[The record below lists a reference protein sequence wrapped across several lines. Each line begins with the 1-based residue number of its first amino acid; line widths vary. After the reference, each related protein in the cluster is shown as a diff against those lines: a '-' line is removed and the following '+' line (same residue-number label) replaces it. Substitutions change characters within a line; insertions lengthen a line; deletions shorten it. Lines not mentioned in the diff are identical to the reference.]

1 MQATKKFEYTSKKY
15 ICVWAYLL
23 GNFSPHTTERESAM
37 ALFFFWWILR
47 CTQNDEKIT
56 MSCKKEP
63 MPYIKYEHNIKEGDA
78 FIIVANDRMNQL

>member
-1 MQATKKFEYTSKKY
+1 MIRSNLIYQQIGWFLFA
-15 ICVWAYLL
+15 
-23 GNFSPHTTERESAM
+23 PHHRKRVSNGS
-37 ALFFFWWILR
+37 LFFWWILR

-63 MPYIKYEHNIKEGDA
+63 MPYIKYEHNIKESDA